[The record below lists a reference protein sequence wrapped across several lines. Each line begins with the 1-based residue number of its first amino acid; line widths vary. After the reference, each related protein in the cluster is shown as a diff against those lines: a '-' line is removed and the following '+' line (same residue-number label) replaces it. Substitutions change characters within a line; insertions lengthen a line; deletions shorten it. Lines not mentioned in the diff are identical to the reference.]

1 MRFDQ
6 IMDELLDASN
16 LAAIFFLLACVFF
29 IQSRGLNRELEDCS
43 YWSSQAYSR
52 LTPAAKQDLDAE
64 WEIYADLM
72 EDMAEGY
79 R

>member
-1 MRFDQ
+1 MNIERILESRF
-6 IMDELLDASN
+6 DASN
-16 LAAIFFLLACVFF
+16 LAIFSFLLACILFF
-29 IQSRGLNRELEDCS
+29 QYRGLDRELDDCR

-64 WEIYADLM
+64 WEIYVDLL
-72 EDMAEGY
+72 EDMAD